1 MQKSG
6 NCGWSSQRENSRPP
20 RSKPMKK
27 SAKAFIPSQREHSTP
42 PPAKPVP
49 PENQYEHIWNKAV
62 AEAEEGKSEKTSALA
77 EADLLEKSRA
87 LAEAAKGLRQSMGCS
102 RCGTRAADTGYLHWK
117 NLGRIDYEHWFVI
130 CKNKGLP
137 LSAYRQTDRGCT
149 WICLCYD
156 CFNFRGGWR
165 NYMGRVPPEKRVDGG
180 YSPFS
185 SVGSLDSVG
194 SSLPATGS
202 GSQALPVV
210 EGTQSKA
217 ASSWE

>member
-1 MQKSG
+1 
-6 NCGWSSQRENSRPP
+6 
-20 RSKPMKK
+20 MKK

-62 AEAEEGKSEKTSALA
+62 AEVEEGKSEKSSALA
-77 EADLLEKSRA
+77 EADLIEKADA
-87 LAEAAKGLRQSMGCS
+87 LAEAAKGLQVPMGCS
-102 RCGTRAADTGYLHWK
+102 RCDTRAADTSYLHWK
-117 NLGRIDYEHWFVI
+117 NLGDIAYDDWIRI

-137 LSAYRQTDRGCT
+137 LSAYRQSDGPCT
-149 WICLCYD
+149 WICLCD
-156 CFNFRGGWR
+156 NCFNYRGGWR
-165 NYMGRVPPEKRVDGG
+165 NYMGRVPPEKHVDYLEG
-180 YSPFS
+180 YSAFS